1 MPPCVAFSLSV
12 TASTSAQFAYVPFVM
27 NVFDPFSTHPPSRF
41 TAVVRMPPASEPEPG
56 SVNPHAPS
64 HSPLASFGI
73 QRFFCASL
81 PPIMMWFVQSEL
93 CVATI
98 IPTLPS
104 TRESSSTAS
113 TYST

>member
-1 MPPCVAFSLSV
+1 
-12 TASTSAQFAYVPFVM
+12 M

-41 TAVVRMPPASEPEPG
+41 TAVVRIPPASEPDPG
-56 SVNPHAPS
+56 SVSPHAPS

-81 PPIMMWFVQSEL
+81 PPIMMWVVHSEL
-93 CVATI
+93 WLPNENPPPPPPRATSPPATP
-98 IPTLPS
+98 PT
-104 TRESSSTAS
+104 RDSSSPAS